1 MLYKEFKFN
10 LSNFF
15 VSMHAQFKYFHIF
28 RFSTGNNTGAIVGG
42 TIAGLVVVAIIL
54 FIIYHSD
61 RKKKGLPIVP
71 PKVTNCWNQTKQ
83 FIKQPRLPR
92 FIRQLNRQ
100 SNSQPA
106 RTVPESNSQPARPAP
121 QSNSQPNPS
130 TQPSEPTQPLTNS
143 QPSESSTT
151 CSCNGSCL
159 VKSSNI
165 CSIV

>member
-71 PKVTNCWNQTKQ
+71 PKVTYCWNQTKQ
-83 FIKQPRLPR
+83 FINQPRLPR
-92 FIRQLNRQ
+92 FIRQQCSRVKFTA
-100 SNSQPA
+100 SK
-106 RTVPESNSQPARPAP
+106 T
-121 QSNSQPNPS
+121 
-130 TQPSEPTQPLTNS
+130 
-143 QPSESSTT
+143 SSTVEFT
-151 CSCNGSCL
+151 T
-159 VKSSNI
+159 KPI
-165 CSIV
+165 HTAI